1 VLYLL
6 DADALIR
13 ADSTYYP
20 LKRFPIF
27 WTWLIY
33 SSNRGQIKLPQEQY
47 DEVVVGRGELVE
59 WLRVKENKE
68 SLLLPGAVDGDFVT
82 KATHEGYAP
91 DLTEAELVTV
101 GQDPFLVAYA
111 LVAIKD
117 RTIVSFENSAPS
129 KQRANRKLPDV
140 CNGFGVK
147 CMTLFELIRE
157 LDFTTNWTPP
167 SQ

>member
-1 VLYLL
+1 MLYLL
-6 DADALIR
+6 DADTLIR

-59 WLRVKENKE
+59 WLRVKE
-68 SLLLPGAVDGDFVT
+68 
-82 KATHEGYAP
+82 
-91 DLTEAELVTV
+91 
-101 GQDPFLVAYA
+101 
-111 LVAIKD
+111 IKSCYSCLGPLME
-117 RTIVSFENSAPS
+117 ILS
-129 KQRANRKLPDV
+129 
-140 CNGFGVK
+140 
-147 CMTLFELIRE
+147 
-157 LDFTTNWTPP
+157 P